1 MLVGGETTR
10 ITFWVAPDGR
20 LRKVRLLRWGD
31 QTEGGAFG
39 YAPFGGE
46 MKAERSFGGY
56 TIPSQ
61 ISAGWWFDTDRYF
74 EFFRAEIEE
83 ATFNFSPLCKSS
95 RAAT

>member
-31 QTEGGAFG
+31 QTEDGAFG

-74 EFFRAEIEE
+74 EFFRAEIEIE
-83 ATFNFSPLCKSS
+83 GL
-95 RAAT
+95 